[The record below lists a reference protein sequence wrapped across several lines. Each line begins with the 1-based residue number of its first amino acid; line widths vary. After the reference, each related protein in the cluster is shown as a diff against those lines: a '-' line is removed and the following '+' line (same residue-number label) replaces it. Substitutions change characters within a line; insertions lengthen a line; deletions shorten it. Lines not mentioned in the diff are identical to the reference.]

1 MHALASACLS
11 SRGGFSTMVPS
22 KEDPG
27 AKRGPGSLAGWV
39 RGWGLGG
46 TPPGAVHSTL
56 GRRGRF
62 LRAKLFS
69 DCPPPRAPPP
79 LRARAMRNIGR
90 QIDVPAVGKFEISQM
105 DAKSSL
111 APATALDDIASSN
124 REPAGQII
132 CERGHVKI
140 LLGSNNPPG
149 TCRHQ
154 CQTSATVPRRRGVR
168 LPISVN
174 RCGQGVPARN
184 RAARICHATPRLGDA
199 LRRG

>member
-1 MHALASACLS
+1 M
-11 SRGGFSTMVPS
+11 
-22 KEDPG
+22 
-27 AKRGPGSLAGWV
+27 GPGSLAGWV

-46 TPPGAVHSTL
+46 TPPGAVNSTL

-79 LRARAMRNIGR
+79 LRAPAMRNIGR

-111 APATALDDIASSN
+111 APATALDDIASPN
-124 REPAGQII
+124 REPAGQVI

-140 LLGSNNPPG
+140 LLGSNNPRG

-154 CQTSATVPRRRGVR
+154 CQTSATVPRRRRVR
-168 LPISVN
+168 PRFLWIAVDKRSGAQPRCTDLPCNTATWRRSQARLEPPAIKDRS
-174 RCGQGVPARN
+174 RCPGPM
-184 RAARICHATPRLGDA
+184 P
-199 LRRG
+199 